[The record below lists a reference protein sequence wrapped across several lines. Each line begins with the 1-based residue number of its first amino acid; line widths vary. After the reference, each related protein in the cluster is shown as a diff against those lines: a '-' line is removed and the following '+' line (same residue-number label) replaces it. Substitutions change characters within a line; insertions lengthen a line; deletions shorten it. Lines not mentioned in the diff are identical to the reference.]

1 VKNGKEVERIIGYVP
16 REQIE
21 AALKKQLNTPDESEK
36 ANNVCSR
43 TSGCK
48 II

>member
-1 VKNGKEVERIIGYVP
+1 MKNGKEVDRIIGYVP

-21 AALKKQLNTPDESEK
+21 AALKKQLNIPNGSEK
-36 ANNVCSR
+36 ANNMCSK